1 MRILFSTW
9 DYHPS
14 AAGGAEKQA
23 RLQAEELVRRGH
35 AVEVMCPRT
44 AGHKRGYETG
54 GVRVHRLFR
63 IERRPFQRLT
73 YLVAMSW
80 FLLRNLRR
88 FDLVH
93 VHLANL
99 QADVV
104 VAFCRL
110 LGRPSYVKLA
120 SGGYSGEI
128 GRLGRAAR
136 FTRWYGLRHATR
148 VQALSEELEAE
159 LRGIGVTGDR
169 VVRIPNGMD
178 FAGYDAADDALR
190 RSRRTELGLPR
201 DKQLVLFVGRFSR
214 YKGVEDLLAAW
225 RRLERDDA
233 VLVMVGATETTDD
246 PIHEIPRDR
255 GVITRGWQADVR
267 PYLQAADIFV
277 SPSHADG
284 MSNALLEAMA
294 SGLAIVATSVGA
306 AEEMLA
312 AGTAGL
318 LAPPQAPDRLVE
330 AIGALLDDPRRRRAL
345 GEAARAEVQRYALPR
360 IVGRIEDVYG
370 QIAGR

>member
-35 AVEVMCPRT
+35 VVEVMCPRT
-44 AGHKRGYETG
+44 AGYERGYTTG

-63 IERRPFQRLT
+63 IERRPFQRVT
-73 YLVAMSW
+73 YLLAMSW

-88 FDLVH
+88 FDVVH

-128 GRLGRAAR
+128 GRLRRTAR
-136 FTRWYGLRHATR
+136 LTRWYGLRHATR
-148 VQALSEELEAE
+148 VQALSAELELE
-159 LRGIGVTGDR
+159 LGSIGVPSGK

-178 FAGYDAADDALR
+178 FDGYEAAGDAVR
-190 RSRRTELGLPR
+190 RSRRAELGLPV
-201 DKQLVLFVGRFSR
+201 DKQIVLFIGRFSR
-214 YKGVEDLLAAW
+214 YKGVEDLLGAW
-225 RRLERDDA
+225 RRLGRDDA
-233 VLVMVGATETTDD
+233 VLVMVGATEVTDD
-246 PIHEIPRDR
+246 PIGEIPAD
-255 GVITRGWQADVR
+255 GSVITRGWQTDVR
-267 PYLQAADIFV
+267 PYLQAADVFV

-312 AGTAGL
+312 GGAAGV
-318 LAPPQAPDRLVE
+318 LAPPQAPDRLAD
-330 AIGALLDDPRRRRAL
+330 AIRELLDDPARRRAVAD
-345 GEAARAEVQRYALPR
+345 AARTEVQRYALPR
-360 IVGRIEDVYG
+360 IVGQIEDAYG
-370 QIAGR
+370 QIAAR